1 MRKGKN
7 GIYSKYIKRILDI
20 ICALAAIIV
29 FFWLYA
35 IVAVL
40 VKIKIGSPVI
50 FKQPRP
56 GKDTK
61 IFYLYKFRT
70 MTDFRDE
77 NGNLLPDE
85 KRLTAFGRSLRAS
98 SLDELPEVWNIL
110 RGDMSVI
117 GPRPQLVRDMVFMN
131 SEQMRRHEIK
141 PGLSGLAQV
150 MGRNALEWEHK
161 LEADIE
167 YLENMSFWLDLM
179 IVCKTVKQ
187 VFFRRKGILK
197 SDIDEVD
204 LTDDFGDYLVK
215 EKKISE
221 SEYYEK
227 QLQAKKIL
235 GEQEKSTLK
244 I

>member
-1 MRKGKN
+1 
-7 GIYSKYIKRILDI
+7 
-20 ICALAAIIV
+20 
-29 FFWLYA
+29 
-35 IVAVL
+35 
-40 VKIKIGSPVI
+40 
-50 FKQPRP
+50 
-56 GKDTK
+56 
-61 IFYLYKFRT
+61 